1 MIKYYSQPF
10 LPIFFCL
17 FVFLLLSTGLV
28 WALDP
33 PTSVEAIDTPN
44 DDGHSIQIMWQPS
57 ASATNYHIL
66 RREAQTNEKSTTVGQ
81 VSVNQAEVLRNGWL
95 RYTDKKN
102 VRPKTQYIYQVM
114 AVEMIGSP
122 DPKNTAP
129 PKMVSAVSDET
140 LAVQANSNLFH
151 TKKMW
156 VLAFILLFT
165 VLTLIFIQM
174 ARSGRKMFVRNISAL
189 NAVQESV
196 GRATE
201 MGRPIFFVPG
211 LAGIEDPSTIAAI
224 NIFESVAQQSI
235 NDQTRIMAPCRD
247 PIVMNVMQNGL
258 RQVCTAVGRPEMYNQ
273 DDVFF
278 VNDRQ
283 FAYVAAVDG
292 MITRDRPATVFLQG
306 YFYAESL
313 ILAEVSQSVG
323 AIQIAG
329 TSSDTQLPFFI
340 AACDYTLIGEE
351 LFAAGAYI
359 KKDSLQLGTLKAQD
373 LVKLLLFGLM
383 ILGSL
388 LVIFDLNWVLN
399 LFSTDW

>member
-1 MIKYYSQPF
+1 
-10 LPIFFCL
+10 
-17 FVFLLLSTGLV
+17 
-28 WALDP
+28 
-33 PTSVEAIDTPN
+33 
-44 DDGHSIQIMWQPS
+44 
-57 ASATNYHIL
+57 
-66 RREAQTNEKSTTVGQ
+66 
-81 VSVNQAEVLRNGWL
+81 
-95 RYTDKKN
+95 
-102 VRPKTQYIYQVM
+102 
-114 AVEMIGSP
+114 
-122 DPKNTAP
+122 
-129 PKMVSAVSDET
+129 
-140 LAVQANSNLFH
+140 
-151 TKKMW
+151 
-156 VLAFILLFT
+156 
-165 VLTLIFIQM
+165 
-174 ARSGRKMFVRNISAL
+174 MFVRNISAL

-211 LAGIEDPSTIAAI
+211 LEGVDNPATIAAI

-258 RQVCTAVGRPEMYNQ
+258 KQVCTAVGRPEMYNQ

>member
-1 MIKYYSQPF
+1 MTKHYSQ
-10 LPIFFCL
+10 LFFSRL
-17 FVFLLLSTGLV
+17 FIFLLLSTGLV

-33 PTSVEAIDTPN
+33 PASVEVIDTPN

-66 RREAQTNEKSTTVGQ
+66 RRKVQTNEKNITVGQ
-81 VSVNQAEVLRNGWL
+81 ISVNQAEVLKNGWL

-102 VRPKTQYIYQVM
+102 IRPKTKYIYQVM

-122 DPKNTAP
+122 NSKNTAP
-129 PKMVSAVSDET
+129 SQMVSAVSDET

-151 TKKMW
+151 TKKIW
-156 VLAFILLFT
+156 VLTFILLFT

-211 LAGIEDPSTIAAI
+211 LEGVDNPATIAAI

-258 RQVCTAVGRPEMYNQ
+258 KQVCTAVGRPEMYNQ